1 MHKIYA
7 PLFLG
12 LLAIFF
18 TSCKK
23 EIVSGNNNQS
33 VLISVPSSAWKTSD
47 GSSYRVSLYVPEIT
61 SYFNDTGEVL
71 VYLSYNDGT
80 YEQIPEV
87 NDNISYS
94 FSHDTGNV
102 TVYAEELNG
111 RTITPPSLTNVKIVL
126 VPSAY

>member
-7 PLFLG
+7 PLIFG
-12 LLAIFF
+12 YMAIFF

-23 EIVSGNNNQS
+23 EIVAGNNNQT
-33 VLISVPSSAWKTSD
+33 VLISVPSSSWQTAD
-47 GSSYRVSLYVPEIT
+47 GNSYRVSLYIPEIT

-80 YEQIPEV
+80 FEQIPEV

-94 FSHDTGNV
+94 FTHHTGNV

-111 RTITPPSLTNVKIVL
+111 RMITPPPMTNVKIVL
-126 VPSAY
+126 VPSSY

>member
-1 MHKIYA
+1 MHKIYT
-7 PLFLG
+7 PIVLG
-12 LLAIFF
+12 FLAIFI

-23 EIVSGNNNQS
+23 EIVAANNNQT
-33 VLISVPSSAWKTSD
+33 VLISVPSSGWQTSD

-94 FSHDTGNV
+94 FTHSTGNI

-111 RTITPPSLTNVKIVL
+111 RIINPPSMTNVKIVL
-126 VPSAY
+126 VPSGY